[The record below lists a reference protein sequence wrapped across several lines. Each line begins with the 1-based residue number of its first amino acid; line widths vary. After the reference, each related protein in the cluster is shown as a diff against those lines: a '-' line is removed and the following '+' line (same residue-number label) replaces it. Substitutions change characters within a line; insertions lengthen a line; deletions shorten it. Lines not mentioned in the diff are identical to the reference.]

1 MTALG
6 DTEAEMGSD
15 QCSIRLFST
24 SSMLCLLFRALLS
37 N

>member
-15 QCSIRLFST
+15 QCAIHLLSV
-24 SSMLCLLFRALLS
+24 SSVLCLLFRALVS